1 MLSSY
6 EVTGILGRGG
16 MGAVYKGIQR
26 NLDRPVAIKVLPET
40 FSKGGDELNFV
51 ARFKQE
57 ARAMAKMAHPAI
69 ISVYDFGETENG
81 QLYFVMEFIDGMD
94 IHQYAKAHGGKLPQE
109 HALNIVAHVL
119 DALEYAHHMGIVHRD
134 IKPANILINREGRV
148 KIADFGLAKKFGS
161 GADQSQPALTMSNV
175 AVGTP
180 DFVAPES
187 LEAGRVV
194 DHRAD
199 LYAVG
204 VMLYQLLTGRLP
216 RGQFKPPS
224 EAVPGLDPRLDAIVS
239 RAMQTE
245 PEDRY
250 PNAAA
255 VRADLDVIFSRP
267 MARVEAGAETED
279 IPVAVP
285 VTTSVKE
292 GAKPA
297 GTAVKAVTGRKPGPG
312 NTRSVRPSVPVG
324 KEMARPN
331 RLPLFLGLGAVA
343 LLVVGLSSYWMY
355 GGGRPQKIWSK
366 AEVPMQAS
374 SMPEL
379 PGNPP
384 LPKTSPEAPKVE
396 KPAKNSPLS
405 VLAKTS
411 PPTIPPNAASDEK
424 FPPGQWVKILPPG
437 SALPPEAQWK
447 DGWIVAKGSE
457 LPILLRVPNRSFTQV
472 GFKAVLQK
480 NEDGT
485 GNGRLGLRHHDKEGN
500 DLFRATQISD
510 IFSGKLWLSI
520 QTHSKGSYVSQPL
533 KTATAEFSGET
544 PRLLEFA
551 AVGERL
557 ILRIDGKLLASAED
571 AKPQAG
577 DVLLTQF
584 RGRIRDIEVINL
596 DGLPEAE
603 ALKLAGI
610 DAQGNDLRTA
620 TSALPSITNQSSFPP
635 GQWVKVFTQFEEL
648 PDDLRNSNSGVKFDD
663 GWIRFTPG
671 QPKRIPIFNAN
682 ANCGVRARVQRL
694 TDKPQNR
701 TTLVLRSDGTEIS
714 PFYRLYCANQL
725 LVATKQSRDD
735 TSYLFQA
742 PIDDLPN
749 GVGEY
754 TMEFA
759 VVGSNLIGRFGSQIP
774 RVARGADLTGGI
786 SFITGEEAV
795 RDIEV
800 INLDGLPEAEALKIL
815 GIDEEGKNLRAPA
828 SSPPSITKEAPFPP
842 GQWVKVFTK
851 FEDLPTSLQAPE
863 KGVKIEDGW
872 IHLGNVASNWLYLP
886 NELPSNC
893 SVRATYRGG
902 DPNDGS
908 IIVRAQQ
915 TGQRYQVRLQAGK
928 LLLQAR
934 DNDVFRTLAQAD
946 STIAIEPASDSF
958 TLELAAIG
966 NKLVARMGSQMV
978 QATIDPS
985 HASGKNYLLGS
996 QPLRDIEVMNL
1007 QGLPEAEAL
1016 RLIGIDAQGNDLR
1029 AIAAK
1034 EEAQQMEQ
1042 TKAAEALAAVPELKA
1057 LDDQFQKLTVER
1069 VTTPF
1074 EKGLANL
1081 NTNYLGGLDRAIAD
1095 AKKAGSLDTVLALEQ
1110 EKNRIASGGSVPPED
1125 EPTAPESLKKLR
1137 VIYREALA
1145 KLETERTANLKAL
1158 IDPLIVRL
1166 KQLEIDLTKQ
1176 DRVAHAKTAREYRER
1191 LEAPPGSNETS
1202 ATIVTPPTPTPS
1214 PSSPTAPKSASNRV
1228 RPDPKVSR
1236 QAAEYALNLGA
1247 SVTISANGAQLSI
1260 LPGEDLPKGDFEL
1273 YRVSFP
1279 TDKGLSITDADLQA
1293 ITEAR
1298 ELRHFATG
1306 DRNNTTITSLAPFQ
1320 KTPLIEN
1327 ISCYQYLTITEEDCS
1342 LLASLPQ
1349 LKAAHFLGGAAP
1361 VANLPLLLSAPS
1373 LQDVSF
1379 SSISLRPE
1387 DGEVL
1392 NHFPK
1397 LRRLVISSK
1406 TMDALLL
1413 KMGDMDGLVAL
1424 NMPYATVS
1432 AAGFSALNPKLSET
1446 LEELAFGQTVDDSTA
1461 GLNTAIERFPSLKI
1475 LSCRGSVSPE
1485 VTTRISSLKQ
1495 IEKLTFYQA
1504 SMSSET
1510 FLAIGQ
1516 CRGLVE
1522 LAIGRGTLAA
1532 PDLEALRRL
1541 RNLKKL
1547 SIRDNGIQIDPGAI
1561 PQFGK
1566 LDTLTTLEL
1575 PESQVTEEQ
1584 VKELKKALPKC
1595 AISRVGAY
1603 Q

>member
-1 MLSSY
+1 MSASGTSSTSDWEPPLPDELQRMLSSY

-312 NTRSVRPSVPVG
+312 NTRPVRPSVPVE
-324 KEMARPN
+324 KEMAGPN
-331 RLPLFLGLGAVA
+331 RLPLFLGLGAAA
-343 LLVVGLSSYWMY
+343 LLLVGLGYWIF
-355 GGGRPQKIWSK
+355 GRGTPEASATITAVQNP
-366 AEVPMQAS
+366 APTNPVPAVRPTAAIPS
-374 SMPEL
+374 TPV
-379 PGNPP
+379 
-384 LPKTSPEAPKVE
+384 TTAEAPKKSVQVGVSP
-396 KPAKNSPLS
+396 KPAAP
-405 VLAKTS
+405 
-411 PPTIPPNAASDEK
+411 AAAVTEK
-424 FPPGQWVKILPPG
+424 FPPGQWVKL
-437 SALPPEAQWK
+437 
-447 DGWIVAKGSE
+447 
-457 LPILLRVPNRSFTQV
+457 
-472 GFKAVLQK
+472 
-480 NEDGT
+480 
-485 GNGRLGLRHHDKEGN
+485 
-500 DLFRATQISD
+500 
-510 IFSGKLWLSI
+510 
-520 QTHSKGSYVSQPL
+520 
-533 KTATAEFSGET
+533 
-544 PRLLEFA
+544 
-551 AVGERL
+551 
-557 ILRIDGKLLASAED
+557 
-571 AKPQAG
+571 
-577 DVLLTQF
+577 
-584 RGRIRDIEVINL
+584 
-596 DGLPEAE
+596 
-603 ALKLAGI
+603 
-610 DAQGNDLRTA
+610 
-620 TSALPSITNQSSFPP
+620 
-635 GQWVKVFTQFEEL
+635 FTQFEEL
-648 PDDLRNSNSGVKFDD
+648 PDDLRKSDSGVKFDD

-815 GIDEEGKNLRAPA
+815 GIDKEGKNLRAPA

-842 GQWVKVFTK
+842 GQWVKAFTK

-863 KGVKIEDGW
+863 KGVKIEGGW

-886 NELPSNC
+886 NELPSNF
-893 SVRATYRGG
+893 SIRATYRGG

-1016 RLIGIDAQGNDLR
+1016 RLIGIDPQGNDLR
-1029 AIAAK
+1029 ALAAK
-1034 EEAQQMEQ
+1034 EEVQQMEQ

-1074 EKGLANL
+1074 EKGLAAL

-1095 AKKAGSLDTVLALEQ
+1095 EKKAGHLDGVLALEQ
-1110 EKNRIASGGSVPPED
+1110 EKNQIAAGESVPLQV

-1145 KLETERTANLKAL
+1145 KLVTERAANLKAL
-1158 IDPLIVRL
+1158 TDPLILRL
-1166 KQLEIDLTKQ
+1166 KQLEIELTKL
-1176 DRVAHAKTAREYRER
+1176 DRVAHAKTVREYREA
-1191 LEAPPGSNETS
+1191 LTIPPPANEGSLPALITPS
-1202 ATIVTPPTPTPS
+1202 QTPPPLQSTL
-1214 PSSPTAPKSASNRV
+1214 TAPKSASNRV

-1260 LPGEDLPKGDFEL
+1260 LPGENLPKGDFEL

-1379 SSISLRPE
+1379 SSISLRSE

-1392 NHFPK
+1392 NRFPK

-1424 NMPYATVS
+1424 SMPYATVS

-1485 VTTRISSLKQ
+1485 VTSRISSLKQ